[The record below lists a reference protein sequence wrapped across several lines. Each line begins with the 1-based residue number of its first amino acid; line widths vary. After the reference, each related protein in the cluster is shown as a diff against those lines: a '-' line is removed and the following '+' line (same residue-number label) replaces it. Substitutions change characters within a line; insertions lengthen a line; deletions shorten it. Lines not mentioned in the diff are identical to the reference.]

1 VSLFHWLFRH
11 SQEDRELDEELRF
24 HIAEE
29 AQLRIDRGERPDS
42 AWQSARRDFGNFTS
56 AQEVTRDMWGWT
68 ALERGAQDFRFAA
81 RMLRK
86 NPAFTGVALAALA
99 LGIGA
104 TTAIFSVVDSIL
116 LKPLPFADPG
126 RLVMVWERP
135 PSGKLTNVVQTQN
148 FLDWRQRNRSFEAI
162 AAMLAIPANL
172 SGDGDAVQVPSLRVS
187 ADFFRILGV
196 APMLGRTFR
205 AEEDVYGANCAAV
218 LSHGLWQRQFGSRT
232 QILGQRIN
240 LGGGSIGNSTCE
252 VVGVMPPGFG
262 LPTLR
267 ADLYVPVRINPAE
280 APQDGRNYRT
290 VARLRPNVSLNDA
303 QADMRSVA
311 AATAEE
317 RPRMNK
323 NWSATVVPLLEQTVG
338 DTRTILLVLLGAVG
352 FVLLI
357 ACANVANLLL
367 MRASSRRREM
377 TVRVALGAGRWRLLH
392 QLTIESLLLAVSGGL
407 LGFLLAYWGV
417 PAILRMLPAGF
428 PLPRMEEIA
437 VDRTVLGFTLLIS
450 IACGLF
456 FGIFPAL
463 QVDRARV
470 ADGLQQG
477 GRHGSAS
484 NRTLRNLLV
493 VAELAVAVLLVTG
506 AGLMLRS
513 FILLN
518 QVDPGFRPERLITFR
533 MLLATPLDAQWQQ
546 HRAARVEQMLE
557 RIRALPMVTS
567 ASSIHLLPLSG
578 SQSGSD
584 FYRAD
589 RPAPSPG
596 SGTGGD
602 VSVISDGYFRT
613 MGIPMIA
620 GREFGPRDRMGAP
633 QVAIVNQAAAK
644 LIFPGE
650 NPVGQHLKA
659 FWYPISV
666 AEVVGVAADVRHNGL
681 DLAPEPCLFL
691 SQAQAPSGMAS
702 LVIRTSSDPASAIAA
717 VKEQMRAA
725 APNQGVQDVNTM
737 EQLISS
743 SMARPK
749 LQVVLMAIFGV
760 VALALA
766 CVGVFAVVSYSVE
779 QRSREMGI
787 RLALGAAP
795 RSILRLVLGEGL
807 ALASAGI
814 LGGLL
819 AALALTRYL
828 ATLLYSV
835 RPTDPLVYSG
845 VTALLALA
853 AAAGCFVPARRATR
867 VDPAVVLREE

>member
-1 VSLFHWLFRH
+1 MSFWHWLLRR

-24 HIAEE
+24 HLSAE
-29 AQLRIDRGERPDS
+29 AQLRIDRGERAES
-42 AWQSARRDFGNFTS
+42 AWQSARRDFGNVTS
-56 AQEVTRDMWGWT
+56 AKEVTRDMWGWT
-68 ALERGAQDFRFAA
+68 ALERAAQDFRFAA

-86 NPAFTGVALAALA
+86 NLAFTGVALAALA

-148 FLDWRQRNRSFEAI
+148 FLDWRQRNRSFQAI
-162 AAMLAIPANL
+162 AAMIAIPANL
-172 SGDGDAVQVPSLRVS
+172 AGDGDPVQVPSLRVS

-196 APMLGRTFR
+196 QPILGRTPR
-205 AEEDVYGANCAAV
+205 PEEDVSGASCVAV
-218 LSHGLWQRQFGSRT
+218 LSHGLWQRQFGSRAEV
-232 QILGQRIN
+232 LGQRIN
-240 LGGGSIGNSTCE
+240 LGGGSVGSDTCE
-252 VVGVMPPGFG
+252 VIGVMPRDFGF
-262 LPTLR
+262 PTLR
-267 ADLYVPVRINPAE
+267 ADLYIPTRIDPDQ

-303 QADMRSVA
+303 QADMRSIA
-311 AATAEE
+311 AATAAE

-323 NWSATVVPLLEQTVG
+323 DWSATVVPLLEQTVG

-392 QLTIESLLLAVSGGL
+392 QLTMESLLLAVSGGL

-417 PAILRMLPAGF
+417 PAIIRMLPAEF
-428 PLPRMEEIA
+428 PLPRLQEIA
-437 VDRTVLGFTLLIS
+437 VDRSVLGFTLLVS

-477 GRHGSAS
+477 GRHGPAS
-484 NRTLRNLLV
+484 NRGLRNLLV
-493 VAELAVAVLLVTG
+493 IAEVAVAVLLVTG

-518 QVDPGFRPERLITFR
+518 QVDPGFRPERLIAFR
-533 MLLATPLDAQWQQ
+533 MLIATPLDEHWRE

-578 SQSGSD
+578 SQSGSG
-584 FYRAD
+584 YWRAD
-589 RPAPSPG
+589 RPTPTPG

-602 VSVISDGYFRT
+602 VSIISDGYFRT

-620 GREFGPRDRMGAP
+620 GREFEPRDRMEAP
-633 QVAIVNQAAAK
+633 QVAILNQTAAQ

-659 FWYPISV
+659 DWFPIRV

-681 DLAPEPCLFL
+681 DVTPEPCLFL
-691 SQAQAPSGMAS
+691 AQAQVGNGWAS
-702 LVIRTSSDPASAIAA
+702 LVIRTASDPASAIAA

-737 EQLISS
+737 EQMIASS
-743 SMARPK
+743 LARPK
-749 LQVVLMAIFGV
+749 LQVVLMAIFGA

-779 QRSREMGI
+779 QRMREMGI

-795 RSILRLVLGEGL
+795 LSILRLVLGEGL
-807 ALASAGI
+807 SLASAGI
-814 LGGLL
+814 LVGLL

-828 ATLLYSV
+828 ATLLYTV
-835 RPTDPLVYSG
+835 RPTDPLVYAG
-845 VTALLALA
+845 VTILLAMA
-853 AAAGCFVPARRATR
+853 AAAGCYVPARRATR